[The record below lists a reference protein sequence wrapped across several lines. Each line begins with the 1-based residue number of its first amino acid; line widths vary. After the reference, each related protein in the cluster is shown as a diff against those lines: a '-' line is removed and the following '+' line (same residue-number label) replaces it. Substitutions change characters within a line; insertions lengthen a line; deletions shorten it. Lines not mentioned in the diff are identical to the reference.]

1 MLYLGL
7 MLLEVQTTDSTT
19 GDSYLEMCR
28 KYSNVL
34 PLSFVVMEELR
45 KGERRPLVR
54 INIPNKKLLNR
65 TTIQTANGKKGRR
78 PKKYLA
84 RLEGAAGSW
93 TPRKRKQNINRKA
106 KPGARGKTGEKAR
119 SQRSR
124 LTASELW
131 RLNRLSSCLLRMT
144 SPNIIN

>member
-1 MLYLGL
+1 
-7 MLLEVQTTDSTT
+7 
-19 GDSYLEMCR
+19 MCR

-45 KGERRPLVR
+45 KGERRRNPVR
-54 INIPNKKLLNR
+54 INIPYKLLNR
-65 TTIQTANGKKGRR
+65 RTIQTENGKKGRR

-84 RLEGAAGSW
+84 KLEGAAGSL